1 MDIILSLFYV
11 RPIIGTYLLRST
23 ITLCSNFFLSSPSV
37 LSPRDF
43 PIKNFAWTHFLFHPS
58 HMSSPFEPLMVLWS
72 QFLSLITRTML
83 WLCPLHILLDFA
95 WHTLQFQSQHVAKN
109 TNNHHISLSVTLD
122 WNCICIQFLCYV
134 WVHNATPRTKI
145 IRLLHIFDHCS
156 TYLII
161 E

>member
-1 MDIILSLFYV
+1 MDINLSLFYV
-11 RPIIGTYLLRST
+11 PPIIRTYLLRST
-23 ITLCSNFFLSSPSV
+23 TTLCSNLYPSSLSV

-58 HMSSPFEPLMVLWS
+58 HMSSPLDHLMVLWS
-72 QFLSLITRTML
+72 QFPSLITRTML

-95 WHTLQFQSQHVAKN
+95 WHTLQFQAQHVAKD
-109 TNNHHISLSVTLD
+109 TNDHHISLSVTLD
-122 WNCICIQFLCYV
+122 WNCICIQFLCYIR
-134 WVHNATPRTKI
+134 VHNAMPHTKI
-145 IRLLHIFDHCS
+145 LRLLLIFDHCS